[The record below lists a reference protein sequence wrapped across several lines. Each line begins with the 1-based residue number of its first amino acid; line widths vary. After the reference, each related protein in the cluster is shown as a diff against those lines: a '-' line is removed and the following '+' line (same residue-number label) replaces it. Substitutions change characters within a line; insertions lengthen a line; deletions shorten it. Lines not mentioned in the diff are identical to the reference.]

1 VIVRFRNNKLRRAFE
16 KQKFAVG
23 KWGPKV
29 GPIYIRR
36 IRSIQAVEKF
46 EDLRK
51 LPQLAFHSLTG
62 NRSGEFAISII
73 GKIRLILKKEII
85 DGTEGAII
93 WEVSD
98 HYE

>member
-1 VIVRFRNNKLRRAFE
+1 MIIRFRSKKLRRAFE
-16 KQKFAVG
+16 NKGVAVG

-29 GPIYIRR
+29 GPTYIRR

-51 LPQLAFHSLTG
+51 LPQLSFHSLTG
-62 NRSGEFAISII
+62 NRSGEFAITLI
-73 GKIRLILKKEII
+73 GKMRLILKKEIV
-85 DGTEGAII
+85 DGTDVAIV